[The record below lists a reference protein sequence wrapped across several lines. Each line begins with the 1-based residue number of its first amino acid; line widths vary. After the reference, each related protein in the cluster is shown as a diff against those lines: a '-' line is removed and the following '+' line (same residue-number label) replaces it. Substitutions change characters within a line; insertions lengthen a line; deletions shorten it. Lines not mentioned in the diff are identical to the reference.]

1 MSDEELLSALLDQIG
16 TLAEGVQAV
25 MENQQSLA
33 AKLDAQAA
41 EQAVQAKS
49 LAAIGVA
56 VGMTYLATGTET
68 PLPVDVLEDRAF
80 ASFLENYPLDGPPIT
95 GKAAMADH
103 LAQLDQVEPA
113 RLAAGFRDLERQ
125 THLSMIERV
134 RNRQI
139 ERIARDKYGDLDA
152 IEKGRSVAGVPFPFR
167 ETDR

>member
-1 MSDEELLSALLDQIG
+1 MSDDELLSALLDQIG

-33 AKLDAQAA
+33 AKLDAQAT
-41 EQAVQAKS
+41 EQAAQAKS

-56 VGMTYLATGTET
+56 VGMTYLATGSET

-125 THLSMIERV
+125 THLSLIERV
-134 RNRQI
+134 RNKQI
-139 ERIARDKYGDLDA
+139 ERIARDKYGDLEA
-152 IEKGRSVAGVPFPFR
+152 IEKGRSVPGVPSR
-167 ETDR
+167 GTDR

>member
-41 EQAVQAKS
+41 EQAAQAKS

-56 VGMTYLATGTET
+56 VGMTYLTTGTEA
-68 PLPVDVLEDRAF
+68 PLPVDVLADRAF
-80 ASFLENYPLDGPPIT
+80 ASFLEHYPLDGPPIT
-95 GKAAMADH
+95 GKAVMANH

-113 RLAAGFRDLERQ
+113 RLAGGFRDLERQ

-139 ERIARDKYGDLDA
+139 EHIARDKYGDLEA
-152 IEKGRSVAGVPFPFR
+152 IEKGRTVAGAPSR
-167 ETDR
+167 EADR

>member
-1 MSDEELLSALLDQIG
+1 MSDDELLSALLDQIG

-41 EQAVQAKS
+41 EQEAQAKS

-56 VGMTYLATGTET
+56 IGMTYLATGTET
-68 PLPVDVLEDRAF
+68 PLPIDVLEDRAF

-95 GKAAMADH
+95 GKAVMAEH

-125 THLSMIERV
+125 THLTMIERI

-139 ERIARDKYGDLDA
+139 ERIARERYGDLEA
-152 IEKGRSVAGVPFPFR
+152 IEKGRAVTGAPTR
-167 ETDR
+167 EADR

>member
-1 MSDEELLSALLDQIG
+1 MSDDELLSALLDQIG

-33 AKLDAQAA
+33 AKLDAHATEQAA
-41 EQAVQAKS
+41 QAKS

-56 VGMTYLATGTET
+56 VGMTYLATGSET

-103 LAQLDQVEPA
+103 LAKLDQVEPA

-125 THLSMIERV
+125 THLSFIERV

-139 ERIARDKYGDLDA
+139 ERIARQKYGDLEA
-152 IEKGRSVAGVPFPFR
+152 IEKGRTVAGAPSR

>member
-33 AKLDAQAA
+33 AKLDQQAA
-41 EQAVQAKS
+41 EQAAQAKS

-56 VGMTYLATGTET
+56 VGMTYLASGTDT

-125 THLSMIERV
+125 THLSMIERI

-139 ERIARDKYGDLDA
+139 ERIARDKYGDLEA
-152 IEKGRSVAGVPFPFR
+152 IEKGRIVADSPSH
-167 ETDR
+167 EADH

>member
-41 EQAVQAKS
+41 EQAAQAKS
-49 LAAIGVA
+49 LAAIGVI

-95 GKAAMADH
+95 GKGAMADH
-103 LAQLDQVEPA
+103 LAQLDQIEPA
-113 RLAAGFRDLERQ
+113 RLASGFRDLERQ

-139 ERIARDKYGDLDA
+139 ERIAREKYGDLEA
-152 IEKGRSVAGVPFPFR
+152 IEIGGLVASTPPRGSTR
-167 ETDR
+167 

>member
-1 MSDEELLSALLDQIG
+1 MNGDELLGALLEQIG

-25 MENQQSLA
+25 MENQQALS
-33 AKLDAQAA
+33 AKLD
-41 EQAVQAKS
+41 EQASS

-56 VGMTYLATGTET
+56 VGLTYLATGTEE

-80 ASFLENYPLDGPPIT
+80 ARFLDNYPLDGPPIM
-95 GKAAMADH
+95 GKAVMDEH
-103 LAQLDQVEPA
+103 LARLDQIDPA

-139 ERIARDKYGDLDA
+139 ERVAREKHGDLEA
-152 IEKGRSVAGVPFPFR
+152 IEKGRAVAGTPPR
-167 ETDR
+167 ETDRGDQG

>member
-41 EQAVQAKS
+41 EQAAQAKS

-56 VGMTYLATGTET
+56 VGMTYLASGTDT

-113 RLAAGFRDLERQ
+113 RLAAGFRDLEHQ
-125 THLSMIERV
+125 THLSMIERI

-139 ERIARDKYGDLDA
+139 ERIAREKYGDLEA
-152 IEKGRSVAGVPFPFR
+152 IEKGRTVVGAPSRDIEHG
-167 ETDR
+167 

>member
-1 MSDEELLSALLDQIG
+1 MSALLDQIG

-41 EQAVQAKS
+41 EQAAQAKS

-56 VGMTYLATGTET
+56 VGMTYLASGTDT

-113 RLAAGFRDLERQ
+113 RLAAGFRDLEHQ
-125 THLSMIERV
+125 THLSMIERI

-139 ERIARDKYGDLDA
+139 ERIAREKYGDLEA
-152 IEKGRSVAGVPFPFR
+152 IEKGRTVVGAPSRDIEHG
-167 ETDR
+167 

>member
-1 MSDEELLSALLDQIG
+1 MSDDELLSALLDQIG

-33 AKLDAQAA
+33 AEQAA
-41 EQAVQAKS
+41 QAKS

-68 PLPVDVLEDRAF
+68 PLPIDVLEDRAF
-80 ASFLENYPLDGPPIT
+80 ASFLESYPLDGPPIT

-125 THLSMIERV
+125 THLSMIERI

-139 ERIARDKYGDLDA
+139 ERVARDKYGNLEA
-152 IEKGRSVAGVPFPFR
+152 IEKGHIVAGSPSHDA
-167 ETDR
+167 DR

>member
-1 MSDEELLSALLDQIG
+1 MSEEELLSALLDQIG

-41 EQAVQAKS
+41 EQAAQAKS
-49 LAAIGVA
+49 LAAISVA

-95 GKAAMADH
+95 GQAAMADH

-134 RNRQI
+134 RNKQI
-139 ERIARDKYGDLDA
+139 ERIARDKYGNLEA

>member
-1 MSDEELLSALLDQIG
+1 VSDDELLSALLDQIG

-41 EQAVQAKS
+41 EQAAQAKS

-95 GKAAMADH
+95 GKVAMADH

-139 ERIARDKYGDLDA
+139 ERIARDKYGDLEA
-152 IEKGRSVAGVPFPFR
+152 IEKGRSVAGAPSR
-167 ETDR
+167 EADR

>member
-1 MSDEELLSALLDQIG
+1 VSDDELLSALLDQIG

-33 AKLDAQAA
+33 AKLDAQAT
-41 EQAVQAKS
+41 EQEAQAKS

-56 VGMTYLATGTET
+56 IGMTYLATGTET

-80 ASFLENYPLDGPPIT
+80 ASFLESYPLDGPPIT
-95 GKAAMADH
+95 GKAVMAEH
-103 LAQLDQVEPA
+103 LARLDQVEPT

-139 ERIARDKYGDLDA
+139 ERIARDKYGDLEA
-152 IEKGRSVAGVPFPFR
+152 IEKGHSIAGAPFR

>member
-33 AKLDAQAA
+33 TKLDAQAA

-56 VGMTYLATGTET
+56 IGMTYLATGTET
-68 PLPVDVLEDRAF
+68 PLPADVLEDRAF

-95 GKAAMADH
+95 GKAAMSDH

-139 ERIARDKYGDLDA
+139 ERIARQKYGDLEA
-152 IEKGRSVAGVPFPFR
+152 IEKGHTVPSAPSR
-167 ETDR
+167 ETNR

>member
-41 EQAVQAKS
+41 EQAAQAKS

-125 THLSMIERV
+125 THLSTIERV

-139 ERIARDKYGDLDA
+139 ERIAREKYGDLEA
-152 IEKGRSVAGVPFPFR
+152 LEKGRTVAGAPYR

>member
-1 MSDEELLSALLDQIG
+1 VSDEEVLSALLDQIG

-41 EQAVQAKS
+41 EQAAQAKS

-56 VGMTYLATGTET
+56 VGMTYIATGTEA

-95 GKAAMADH
+95 GKEAMADH

-139 ERIARDKYGDLDA
+139 ERIARDKYGDLEA
-152 IEKGRSVAGVPFPFR
+152 IEKGHSIAGAPSR